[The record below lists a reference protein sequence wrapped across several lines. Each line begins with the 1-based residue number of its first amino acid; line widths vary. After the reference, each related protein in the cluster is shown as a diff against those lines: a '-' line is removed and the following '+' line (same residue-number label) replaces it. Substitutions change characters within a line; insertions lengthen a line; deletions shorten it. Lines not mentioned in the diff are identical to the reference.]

1 MWLSKIKP
9 TPEER
14 QKYFRILGGA
24 AQLALVLA
32 ILLGRLEIPNLD
44 FIIGMLYGFSMVG
57 NLAFITTVS
66 KHNFGGRH
74 D

>member
-1 MWLSKIKP
+1 MWLSKTKR

-14 QKYFRILGGA
+14 KKIFSILGGT

-32 ILLGRLEIPNLD
+32 IILGRIEVTNLD

-57 NLAFITTVS
+57 NLAFIIS
-66 KHNFGGRH
+66 ISRHNFGGRH